1 MKKLLAIV
9 LSLILVLGMF
19 AACGNNQTGNTT
31 TEPETTIDN
40 GANVGNDYASMTIEE
55 LKPLIETITDGKL
68 TMVTSPDFA
77 PYEFYA
83 IDAEGNATLAGF
95 DIALANYIA
104 DFIGLDLEVITM
116 DFDGTITEL
125 GMGKADIGMA
135 GYSPDPKRE
144 GAMDFSTFYYEGGQC
159 FVTSKANAEKFTS
172 LADANKSEY
181 QIGAQT
187 ASIQYDLAV
196 ENTPDADIVEL
207 AKVTDIVA
215 EVINNKLD
223 GAFVETVVA
232 ETYAKTYTDLVVL
245 FEVPYDEEGSV
256 IGVNKGNAPLLA
268 AVNLAIK
275 AAIDDGSM
283 AQFIADANE
292 LATGEKYEGLL
303 TTEPETTVP
312 ETTAD

>member
-19 AACGNNQTGNTT
+19 AACGNNDTT
-31 TEPETTIDN
+31 TTTDPN
-40 GANVGNDYASMTIEE
+40 AANDPYASMTIEE
-55 LKPLIETITDGKL
+55 LKPLIKTITDGKL

-104 DFIGLDLEVITM
+104 DFIGLDLEIITM

-144 GAMDFSTFYYEGGQC
+144 GAMDFSNFYYEGGQC

-312 ETTAD
+312 ETTAA